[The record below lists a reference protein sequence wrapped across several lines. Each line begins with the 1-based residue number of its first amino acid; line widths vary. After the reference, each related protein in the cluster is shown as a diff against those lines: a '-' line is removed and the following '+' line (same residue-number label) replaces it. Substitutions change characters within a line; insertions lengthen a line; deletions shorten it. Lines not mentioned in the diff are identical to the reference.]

1 MFLGNYNISCALTV
15 LKLFTIFTLKIPREM
30 LFCVCLSLLSI
41 NGNDGKAARNRHKS
55 LANQLES
62 LNIQSS
68 L

>member
-1 MFLGNYNISCALTV
+1 MENYNLACALTV
-15 LKLFTIFTLKIPREM
+15 LKLFTIFTLIIPREM
-30 LFCVCLSLLSI
+30 LFCVCLSLLNI
-41 NGNDGKAARNRHKS
+41 NGHDDKAARNRHKS

>member
-1 MFLGNYNISCALTV
+1 
-15 LKLFTIFTLKIPREM
+15 M
-30 LFCVCLSLLSI
+30 LFCVFLSLLSI
-41 NGNDGKAARNRHKS
+41 NGHDDKAARNRHKS